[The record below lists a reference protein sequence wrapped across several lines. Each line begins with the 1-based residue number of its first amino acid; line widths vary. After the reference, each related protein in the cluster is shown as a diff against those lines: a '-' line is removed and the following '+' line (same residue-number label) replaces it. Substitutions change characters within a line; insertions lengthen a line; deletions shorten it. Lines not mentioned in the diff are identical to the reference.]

1 MSGRPPHERPR
12 VSARRKRQVHRVG
25 DLLPG
30 LASQLG
36 LDEELRAARAMSSWQ
51 RIVEEQVPAAAGASR
66 LLEIRPPVLIVTAD
80 DSATGQEL
88 RLRSLEL
95 LEAFASAPGGQR
107 LLELNVLV
115 RGPGSGASAKPR

>member
-1 MSGRPPHERPR
+1 MSERPPHERPLHER
-12 VSARRKRQVHRVG
+12 TGLSARRKRQVHRVG

-80 DSATGQEL
+80 DSAAGQEL

-95 LEAFASAPGGQR
+95 LEALASAPGGHR

-115 RGPGSGASAKPR
+115 